1 MGRKLR
7 LRKRDRVKVIG
18 WGGGGGW
25 DGRTKD
31 RRREESRMLSE

>member
-7 LRKRDRVKVIG
+7 LRKRDRVKVMG
-18 WGGGGGW
+18 WGGVGW
-25 DGRTKD
+25 DGRIKD